1 MRKNQIPSLQESND
15 KISQLIETKKSFI
28 VGRVGLGG
36 GTAITALTYARQP
49 INPQFYIWVYHTEGF
64 YGTPNFERFANLY
77 YESIQM
83 TDLQAYW
90 GDPSFPGFIEYE
102 DFITPKNQSLIEPGS
117 LDAYNLENPWTTK
130 LTGKKVLIIH
140 SFKDT
145 IENQFKKIDKIWPNK
160 SVLPDAEYIFYKPV
174 QSLGGYGPHT
184 SWYDSF
190 DRMCNDISKIDF
202 DVALI
207 AAGGYGMPLCG
218 FIKKHLGKGAIY
230 VGGCLQLFFGI
241 KGRRWE
247 TTESVTKHYNE
258 YWVRPSEEEKPK
270 LGDQVE
276 GGCYW

>member
-1 MRKNQIPSLQESND
+1 MRKDKILSLEESNR
-15 KISQLIETKKSFI
+15 KISELIETKKSFLI
-28 VGRVGLGG
+28 GRVGLGG
-36 GTAITALTYARQP
+36 GTAITALTYAQQP

-64 YGTPNFERFANLY
+64 YGTPNFQRFANLY
-77 YESIQM
+77 YNSIQSS
-83 TDLQAYW
+83 DLQAYW

-102 DFITPKNQSLIEPGS
+102 NYITPPNQILIEPSS
-117 LDAYNLENPWTTK
+117 LDAYQFENPWTEK
-130 LTGKKVLIIH
+130 LAGKKILIVH
-140 SFKDT
+140 GFKDT
-145 IENQFKKIDKIWPNK
+145 IEKQLENKNKIWNNSK
-160 SVLPDAEYIFYKPV
+160 ILPDAEYILYKPV

-202 DVALI
+202 DIALL
-207 AAGGYGMPLCG
+207 ACGGYGMPLSG
-218 FIKKHLGKGAIY
+218 FVKNNLGKGAIY

-247 TTESVTKHYNE
+247 TTESVTKHYNDF
-258 YWVRPSEEEKPK
+258 WVRASEDEKPK

>member
-1 MRKNQIPSLQESND
+1 MRKDQILPIEESNNR
-15 KISQLIETKKSFI
+15 ISKLIESNKPFLVS
-28 VGRVGLGG
+28 RVGLGG
-36 GTAITALTYARQP
+36 GTAITALTLARQP

-64 YGTPNFERFANLY
+64 YGTPNFERFVNLY
-77 YESIQM
+77 SSPFQIS
-83 TDLQAYW
+83 DLQAYW
-90 GDPSFPGFIEYE
+90 GDPSFPGFIEFENY
-102 DFITPKNQSLIEPGS
+102 ITPPNQTLIEPGS
-117 LDAYNLENPWTTK
+117 LDAYAFENPWTEK
-130 LTGKKVLIIH
+130 LSGKKILIIH

-145 IENQFKKIDKIWPNK
+145 IEEQLKVKDKIWGHK
-160 SVLPDAEYIFYKPV
+160 KVLPDAEYIVYKPV

-190 DRMCNDISKIDF
+190 DRMCDDISKIDF
-202 DVALI
+202 DVALL

-218 FIKKHLGKGAIY
+218 FIRKNLNKSAIY

-247 TTESVTKHYNE
+247 NTESVTRHYNE
-258 YWVRPSEEEKPK
+258 YWVRPSEDEKPK